1 MRILDATKLAK
12 LGTIMA
18 AAALVG
24 AGTNALAADVATS
37 SEGAYEWSAEMVA
50 FDEAAGTLTAKAR
63 VEGYAQIDGLDRFEE
78 GERLTL
84 VWTGRSWAAGIRD
97 IGSRPEIPEGALS
110 LPIEFVASSGDYVS
124 FRVPVP
130 DNSVERIRALEPG
143 DRITAHS
150 PRGQTPPW
158 ESAVISM
165 RHYNDVE

>member
-1 MRILDATKLAK
+1 MRILDATNLPK

-24 AGTNALAADVATS
+24 AGTSAMAADVGTS
-37 SEGAYEWSAEMVA
+37 SEGAYEWSAQMVD

-63 VEGYAQIDGLDRFEE
+63 VEGYAQIEGLDGFAE

-97 IGSRPEIPEGALS
+97 IGPSPEIPEGALS
-110 LPIEFVASSGDYVS
+110 LPIEFVASTGDYVT

-130 DNSVERIRALEPG
+130 ANSVERIGELQPG